1 MKEYGSSYE
10 MKNLEFKD
18 MTGSL
23 NEKELLELKE
33 FDYQLAKGEGND
45 VKKIQELIDEPCEEE
60 NLDLI
65 L

>member
-1 MKEYGSSYE
+1 
-10 MKNLEFKD
+10 MKNLEFED